1 MRFFR
6 MLPLLLVLIF
16 CVGATAGKAQTDTE
30 VTAQQQ
36 AGRSKPAY
44 TLPPEKLKQAIAYTR
59 KTTVLEFV
67 FTGWGILQLA
77 LLLWLGLQRRCVTQR
92 LG

>member
-1 MRFFR
+1 MRFCR
-6 MLPLLLVLIF
+6 ILPLLLVLIF
-16 CVGATAGKAQTDTE
+16 GVGAQAGWAQTDSE
-30 VTAQQQ
+30 VTAQQ

-44 TLPPEKLKQAIAYTR
+44 TLPPEKLKQAIEYTR

-77 LLLWLGLQRRCVTQR
+77 LLLWSGHCCEDA
-92 LG
+92 